1 MVIITMN
8 AKIMIA
14 FVAVF
19 AMLFAGVAVAN
30 EVSADETGEG
40 ADTVYTVTYH
50 YDGATKVVELDMSQ
64 VTAESPEALGFT
76 ITADKTFKE
85 WNTSA
90 DGTGSS
96 FYVGVLKAFPSN
108 TTSMDLYAIFEG
120 TAPSIPEKVPVK
132 FDVAGTIYSQT
143 LDVVNGIV
151 TLPGLDAMGV
161 NAPAGKEF
169 KGWFVDVG
177 GDGLR
182 DDGEDRYA
190 AESTISYDL
199 IAETYTADLMDI
211 KYTVGFTDA
220 EGVAIAGDAYAT
232 QTVTYNGTVTL
243 PAVPAPATGFVSVGW
258 TADGETILKA
268 GETIAVTSDMTF
280 TAVYEKDLIMT
291 FYVDGVI
298 TYTHAMTGFNYPTDP
313 VKESFTFVGWETGGK
328 VVLNA
333 GMTPESGIKALEA
346 LNLTAN
352 TTFTAV
358 FEPAIYTVSFEVD
371 GQIVATQTVKHG
383 ELATEPAFIPA
394 LEGMDFVDWDFDF
407 AQAITGDTTIVAV
420 FEPTPEPE
428 PTGLANPTVQIM
440 AIIIGVL
447 AVFVVA
453 MLVWKKDEVKVII
466 VRKLDKTKNQE
477 EPKQ

>member
-1 MVIITMN
+1 MVRITMN

-30 EVSADETGEG
+30 EVSAGETGEG

-64 VTAESPEALGFT
+64 VEPESPEALEFT
-76 ITADKTFKE
+76 ITTDKTFKE

-96 FYVGVLKAFPSN
+96 FSVGVLKAFPKG
-108 TTSMDLYAIFEG
+108 TTSMDLYAVFEESA
-120 TAPSIPEKVPVK
+120 TVPTKVTVK
-132 FDVAGTIYSQT
+132 FDVGGTIYSQT
-143 LDVVNGIV
+143 LDVVNRIV
-151 TLPGLDAMGV
+151 TLPGLEAMKV

-169 KGWFVDVG
+169 KGWFVDKE

-182 DDGEDRYA
+182 DDGEVRYA
-190 AESTISYDL
+190 AEYTISYDR
-199 IAETYTADLMDI
+199 IAETYTADLVDI
-211 KYTVGFTDA
+211 PYTVGFTDA
-220 EGVAIAGDAYAT
+220 EGVAITGDAYAT
-232 QTVTYNGTVTL
+232 QTVTYNGTITL
-243 PAVPAPATGFVSVGW
+243 PAVPAPATGFVAVGW

-268 GETIAVTSDMTF
+268 GETVSVTADMTF
-280 TAVYEKDLIMT
+280 KAVYEKDLIMT

-313 VKESFTFVGWETGGK
+313 VKESFTFVGWAVDGEVMLK
-328 VVLNA
+328 AHA
-333 GMTPESGIKALEA
+333 GIDDLKALG
-346 LNLTAN
+346 LTAD

-394 LEGMDFVDWDFDF
+394 LEGMDFVKWDFDF
-407 AQAITGDTTIVAV
+407 TQAITGDTTIVAV

-428 PTGLANPTVQIM
+428 PTGLSNPTVQIM
-440 AIIIGVL
+440 AIVIGVL
-447 AVFVVA
+447 AVFVIAV
-453 MLVWKKDEVKVII
+453 LVWKKDDVRVII
-466 VRKLDKTKNQE
+466 VKKLDKSKKSE

>member
-1 MVIITMN
+1 MVRITMN

-14 FVAVF
+14 FVAAF

-50 YDGATKVVELDMSQ
+50 YDGVTKVVKLDKSQ

-90 DGTGSS
+90 DGKGAS
-96 FYVGVLKAFPSN
+96 VAIGVMKAFPADA
-108 TTSMDLYAIFEG
+108 TSMDLYAIFEE
-120 TAPSIPEKVPVK
+120 SDIVPTKTTVK
-132 FDVAGTIYSQT
+132 FDVGGTIYSQT

-151 TLPGLDAMGV
+151 TLPGLEDMGV

-177 GDGLR
+177 KDGLR

-199 IAETYTADLMDI
+199 IAETYTADLVDI
-211 KYTVGFTDA
+211 KYTIGFTDA
-220 EGVAIAGDAYAT
+220 EGMAIAGDAYAT
-232 QTVTYNGTVTL
+232 QTIIYNGTVTL
-243 PAVPAPATGFVSVGW
+243 PAVPAPATGFVAVGW
-258 TADGETILKA
+258 TADGETILEA
-268 GETIAVTSDMTF
+268 GETVSVVSDMTF
-280 TAVYEKDLIMT
+280 KAVYVKDLVMT

-313 VKESFTFVGWETGGK
+313 VKESFTFVGWAVDGEVMLK
-328 VVLNA
+328 AHA
-333 GMTPESGIKALEA
+333 GIDDLKALG
-346 LNLTAN
+346 LTAD

-383 ELATEPAFIPA
+383 EMATEPAFIPA
-394 LEGMDFVDWDFDF
+394 LEGMDFVEWDFDF
-407 AQAITGDTTIVAV
+407 TQAITGDTTIMAV

-428 PTGLANPTVQIM
+428 LTGLANPAVQIM

-447 AVFVVA
+447 AIFLVA
-453 MLVWKKDEVKVII
+453 VLIWKKDEVRVII

>member
-90 DGTGSS
+90 DGKGASVA
-96 FYVGVLKAFPSN
+96 VGVLKAFPLN

-120 TAPSIPEKVPVK
+120 TAPSIPEKVTVK
-132 FDVAGTIYSQT
+132 FDVGGTIYSQT

-182 DDGEDRYA
+182 DDGEYRYA

-199 IAETYTADLMDI
+199 IAETYTADLVDI
-211 KYTVGFTDA
+211 EYTVGFTDA

-232 QTVTYNGTVTL
+232 QTVIYNGTVTL
-243 PAVPAPATGFVSVGW
+243 PAVPAPATGFVAVGW

-268 GETIAVTSDMTF
+268 GETVSVTADMTF
-280 TAVYEKDLIMT
+280 KAVYEKDLVMT

-313 VKESFTFVGWETGGK
+313 VKESFTFVGWAIDGEVMLK
-328 VVLNA
+328 AHA
-333 GMTPESGIKALEA
+333 GIDDLKALG
-346 LNLTAN
+346 LTAD
-352 TTFTAV
+352 TAFTAV

-394 LEGMDFVDWDFDF
+394 LEGMDFVEWDFDF
-407 AQAITGDTTIVAV
+407 AQAITGDTTISAV

-440 AIIIGVL
+440 AIVIGVL

-453 MLVWKKDEVKVII
+453 MLVWKKDEVRVII
-466 VRKLDKTKNQE
+466 VKKLDKTKNQE

>member
-1 MVIITMN
+1 MN

-14 FVAVF
+14 IIATF
-19 AMLFAGVAVAN
+19 AMLFAGVAVASDAADGASEYSLIYHVDTQEK
-30 EVSADETGEG
+30 EVSFDSTSF
-40 ADTVYTVTYH
+40 DLV
-50 YDGATKVVELDMSQ
+50 
-64 VTAESPEALGFT
+64 SPEDLELT
-76 ITADKTFKE
+76 IPEGMEFKGWLKNE
-85 WNTSA
+85 EYDPAKEVPIVPPASMGMTSNP
-90 DGTGSS
+90 TH
-96 FYVGVLKAFPSN
+96 
-108 TTSMDLYAIFEG
+108 LYALLVDAEG
-120 TAPSIPEKVPVK
+120 NVVSPDEEDSTPSIPKTTTVK

-151 TLPGLDAMGV
+151 TLPGLEAMGV

-169 KGWFVDVG
+169 KGWFIDEG
-177 GDGLR
+177 ADGLR

-190 AESTISYDL
+190 AESTISYGL
-199 IAETYTADLMDI
+199 IAGTYTADLVDI
-211 KYTVGFTDA
+211 EYTVGFTDA

-243 PAVPAPATGFVSVGW
+243 PAVPAPATGFVAVGW

-268 GETIAVTSDMTF
+268 GEAVAVTSDMTF
-280 TAVYEKDLIMT
+280 KAVYEKDLIMT

-313 VKESFTFVGWETGGK
+313 VKESFTFVGWAVDGEVMLK
-328 VVLNA
+328 AHA
-333 GMTPESGIKALEA
+333 GIDDLKALG
-346 LNLTAN
+346 LTAD

-394 LEGMDFVDWDFDF
+394 LEGMDFVEWDFDF
-407 AQAITGDTTIVAV
+407 TQAITGDTTIVAV

-440 AIIIGVL
+440 AIVIGVL
-447 AVFVVA
+447 AIFVIAV
-453 MLVWKKDEVKVII
+453 LVWKKDEVKVII

>member
-1 MVIITMN
+1 MVRITMN

-14 FVAVF
+14 FVAAF

-30 EVSADETGEG
+30 EISADEIGEG

-50 YDGATKVVELDMSQ
+50 YGEDTKVVELDMSQ
-64 VTAESPEALGFT
+64 LTAESPEALGFT

-90 DGTGSS
+90 DGKGASVA
-96 FYVGVLKAFPSN
+96 VGVMKAFPADA
-108 TTSMDLYAIFEG
+108 TSMDLYAMFEDS
-120 TAPSIPEKVPVK
+120 TPAVPEKATVK

-151 TLPGLDAMGV
+151 TLPGLEDMEV

-177 GDGLR
+177 EDGLR

-199 IAETYTADLMDI
+199 IAETYTADLVDI
-211 KYTVGFTDA
+211 KYTIGFTDA
-220 EGVAIAGDAYAT
+220 EGMAIVGDAYAP
-232 QTVTYNGTVTL
+232 QTIIYNGTVTL
-243 PAVPAPATGFVSVGW
+243 PAVPAPATGFVAVGW

-268 GETIAVTSDMTF
+268 GETVSVTADMTF
-280 TAVYEKDLIMT
+280 KTVYEKDPVMT

-313 VKESFTFVGWETGGK
+313 VKESFTFVGWAVDGEITLK
-328 VVLNA
+328 AHA
-333 GMTPESGIKALEA
+333 GIDDLEA
-346 LNLTAN
+346 LGLTAD

-394 LEGMDFVDWDFDF
+394 LEGMDFVEWDFDF
-407 AQAITGDTTIVAV
+407 AQAITGNTTIVAV

-453 MLVWKKDEVKVII
+453 VLIWKKDEVKVII
-466 VRKLDKTKNQE
+466 VKKLDKTKNQE

>member
-1 MVIITMN
+1 MVRITMN

-14 FVAVF
+14 FVAAF

-30 EVSADETGEG
+30 EVSADEIGEG

-50 YDGATKVVELDMSQ
+50 YDEDTRVVKLDMSQ
-64 VTAESPEALGFT
+64 LTAESPEALGFT

-90 DGTGSS
+90 DGKGAS
-96 FYVGVLKAFPSN
+96 VAIGVMKAFPAGA
-108 TTSMDLYAIFEG
+108 TSMDLYAMFEDS
-120 TAPSIPEKVPVK
+120 TPAVPEKATVK

-151 TLPGLDAMGV
+151 TLPGLEDMGI

-177 GDGLR
+177 EDGLR

-199 IAETYTADLMDI
+199 IAETYTADLVDI
-211 KYTVGFTDA
+211 QYTVGFTDA
-220 EGVAIAGDAYAT
+220 EGMAIAGDAYAT
-232 QTVTYNGTVTL
+232 QTIIYNGTVTL
-243 PAVPAPATGFVSVGW
+243 PAVPTPATGFVAVGW

-268 GETIAVTSDMTF
+268 GEAVSVTANMTF
-280 TAVYEKDLIMT
+280 KAVYEKDLVMT

-313 VKESFTFVGWETGGK
+313 VKESFTFVGWAVDGEVMLK
-328 VVLNA
+328 AHA
-333 GMTPESGIKALEA
+333 GIDDLKALG
-346 LNLTAN
+346 LTAD

-394 LEGMDFVDWDFDF
+394 LEGMDFVEWDFDF
-407 AQAITGDTTIVAV
+407 TQAITGDTTIVAI

-428 PTGLANPTVQIM
+428 PTGLDNPTVQIM

-466 VRKLDKTKNQE
+466 VKKLDKTKNQE

>member
-1 MVIITMN
+1 MN

-19 AMLFAGVAVAN
+19 AMLFAGAAVAN

-40 ADTVYTVTYH
+40 ADTVYTITYH
-50 YDGATKVVELDMSQ
+50 YDGDTKVVNLDVHQ

-76 ITADKTFKE
+76 ITTDKTFKV

-96 FYVGVLKAFPSN
+96 FYVGVLKAFPLG
-108 TTSMDLYAIFEG
+108 TTSIDLYAVFEESA
-120 TAPSIPEKVPVK
+120 TVPTKATVK
-132 FDVAGTIYSQT
+132 FDVGGTIYSQT

-151 TLPGLDAMGV
+151 TLPGLEAMGV

-199 IAETYTADLMDI
+199 IAETYTADLVDI
-211 KYTVGFTDA
+211 EYTVGFTDA
-220 EGVAIAGDAYAT
+220 EGVAITGDAYAT
-232 QTVTYNGTVTL
+232 QTVIYNGTVTL

-258 TADGETILKA
+258 TADGETILKE
-268 GETIAVTSDMTF
+268 GEAVSVTADMTF
-280 TAVYEKDLIMT
+280 KAVYEKDLIMT

-313 VKESFTFVGWETGGK
+313 VKESFTFVGWAVDGEVMLK
-328 VVLNA
+328 AHA
-333 GMTPESGIKALEA
+333 GIDDLKALG
-346 LNLTAN
+346 LTAD

-383 ELATEPAFIPA
+383 ELATEPAFVPA
-394 LEGMDFVDWDFDF
+394 LEGMDFVEWDFDF
-407 AQAITGDTTIVAV
+407 TQAITGDTTIVAV

-440 AIIIGVL
+440 AIVIGVL

-453 MLVWKKDEVKVII
+453 VLVWKKDEVKVII
-466 VRKLDKTKNQE
+466 VKKLDKTKNME

>member
-14 FVAVF
+14 IIATF

-50 YDGATKVVELDMSQ
+50 YDGVTKVVKLDMSQ
-64 VTAESPEALGFT
+64 VTAESPEDLGFT

-96 FYVGVLKAFPSN
+96 VSVGVLKTFPAGA
-108 TTSMDLYAIFEG
+108 TSMDLYAMFEG
-120 TAPSIPEKVPVK
+120 STPSVPEKVTVK
-132 FDVAGTIYSQT
+132 FDVGGTIYSQT

-151 TLPGLDAMGV
+151 TLPGHAV

-169 KGWFVDVG
+169 KGWFVDVD

-199 IAETYTADLMDI
+199 IAETYTADLEDI
-211 KYTVGFTDA
+211 KYTVKFTDA
-220 EGVAIAGDAYAT
+220 EGVAITGDAYTT

-243 PAVPAPATGFVSVGW
+243 PAVPAPATGFVAVGW
-258 TADGETILKA
+258 TADGETILKG
-268 GETIAVTSDMTF
+268 GEAVSVTADMVF
-280 TAVYEKDLIMT
+280 KAVYEKDLVMT

-298 TYTHAMTGFNYPTDP
+298 TYTHAMTDFNYPTDP
-313 VKESFTFVGWETGGK
+313 VKESFTFVGWAVDGEVKLKAHAGTGD
-328 VVLNA
+328 L
-333 GMTPESGIKALEA
+333 KALG
-346 LNLTAN
+346 LTAD
-352 TTFTAV
+352 TTFTAI
-358 FEPAIYTVSFEVD
+358 FEPAIYTVSFVVEGDV
-371 GQIVATQTVKHG
+371 VATQTVKHG
-383 ELATEPAFIPA
+383 DMATEPAFIPA
-394 LEGMDFVDWDFDF
+394 LEGMDFVKWDFDF

-440 AIIIGVL
+440 AIVIGVL
-447 AVFVVA
+447 VIFVIAV
-453 MLVWKKDEVKVII
+453 LVWKKDEVKVII